1 MKKIISTCCIL
12 IIFVLFLF
20 GCNSAHKAKLEEG
33 VYQAENFLIEGK
45 NADMLRITV
54 KRDDTFDKFSHQN
67 IFIIDWESYTLEIL
81 FVLKGEEKHG
91 VVCYASYAENLR
103 SAKIYSVFK
112 MQDELLYID
121 GTIIKDGENTC
132 IDAEVHIGQYTPIYD
147 KVKIYFISDK

>member
-54 KRDDTFDKFSHQN
+54 KRDDTFDKFSPQN
-67 IFIIDWESYTLEIL
+67 IFISTGRVISSRYCL
-81 FVLKGEEKHG
+81 FSKETKSM
-91 VVCYASYAENLR
+91 ASYATPVMLKTYVARRFIPYLR
-103 SAKIYSVFK
+103 CKTNF
-112 MQDELLYID
+112 YI
-121 GTIIKDGENTC
+121 
-132 IDAEVHIGQYTPIYD
+132 
-147 KVKIYFISDK
+147 